1 MINISLIDSVAELL
15 YKHNCVIIPDFGGFI
30 TNYKETGFE
39 ESRNLI
45 SPPCKKVA
53 FNQILV
59 ENDGL
64 LVNHW
69 SQKKGISYTESFKNV
84 SDFAVFLKETIV
96 SNKSFDFKNI
106 GTFYLN
112 TENKIIFIPYLG
124 HNFLESSFG
133 LQPIKVKPLQL
144 QPVIS
149 VISEKSLK
157 EIAIPEISIVPET
170 TLYQTEKVI
179 KPNYFKNPLFL
190 KAASIALIV
199 AFIIFTINFLI
210 TNSRGLIAGYK
221 QKNEQQASII
231 PIDTN
236 SEKSVKVKT
245 VTLSTLDYD
254 AEHKKIDELK
264 TQVTTLSEG
273 NPSRQETYNVVVG
286 YYETEVQAQKFLK
299 KLSVDYSNAKLANK
313 TTEGF
318 GILVESF
325 YKHTT
330 ADAFSVM
337 LKQNGYKNIK
347 IEKQIVIGE

>member
-1 MINISLIDSVAELL
+1 MVNMSLIDSVAELL

-69 SQKKGISYTESFKNV
+69 AQKKGISYTESFKNV
-84 SDFAVFLKETIV
+84 SDFAVFLKKTIF
-96 SNKSFDFKNI
+96 SNKSFDFK
-106 GTFYLN
+106 
-112 TENKIIFIPYLG
+112 PA
-124 HNFLESSFG
+124 LEITKSE
-133 LQPIKVKPLQL
+133 
-144 QPVIS
+144 IS
-149 VISEKSLK
+149 VEHELTEITLK
-157 EIAIPEISIVPET
+157 PT
-170 TLYQTEKVI
+170 
-179 KPNYFKNPLFL
+179 YFKNPLFL
-190 KAASIALIV
+190 KAASIALIAAV
-199 AFIIFTINFLI
+199 TVFTINFLLN
-210 TNSRGLIAGYK
+210 NSKRLIAGYK

-231 PIDTN
+231 FIDTK
-236 SEKSVKVKT
+236 SEKHVKVKMII
-245 VTLSTLDYD
+245 LSTLDYD
-254 AEHKKIDELK
+254 AEHKKLDELK
-264 TQVTTLSEG
+264 TKLTTLSESR
-273 NPSRQETYNVVVG
+273 NSSRQETYNVVVG
-286 YYETEVQAQKFLK
+286 YYDTEAQAQKILK
-299 KLSVDYSNAKLANK
+299 KLSVDYSNVKLADK

-337 LKQNGYKNIK
+337 LKQNGYMNIK

>member
-1 MINISLIDSVAELL
+1 MSLIDSVAELL

-45 SPPCKKVA
+45 NPPCKKVA

-69 SQKKGISYTESFKNV
+69 AQKKGISYTESFKNV

-144 QPVIS
+144 QPVVS
-149 VISEKSLK
+149 VISEKPNL
-157 EIAIPEISIVPET
+157 EIAKPEIGVEHEIVER
-170 TLYQTEKVI
+170 TL
-179 KPNYFKNPLFL
+179 KPLYFENSLFL
-190 KAASIALIV
+190 KAASIALIAAV
-199 AFIIFTINFLI
+199 TVFTINFLL
-210 TNSRGLIAGYK
+210 TNSKGLIAGYK

-231 PIDTN
+231 SIDTN
-236 SEKSVKVKT
+236 SEKHVKGKK
-245 VTLSTLDYD
+245 VTLSTLDYE

-264 TQVTTLSEG
+264 TQLTTLSEG
-273 NPSRQETYNVVVG
+273 SSSRQETYNVLVG
-286 YYETEVQAQKFLK
+286 YYETEAQAQKILK
-299 KLSVDYSNAKLANK
+299 KLSLDYSNAKLADK

-330 ADAFSVM
+330 ADAFTVM
-337 LKQNGYKNIK
+337 LKQNGFKNIK

>member
-1 MINISLIDSVAELL
+1 MSLIDSVAELL

-69 SQKKGISYTESFKNV
+69 AQKKGISYTESFKNV
-84 SDFAVFLKETIV
+84 SDFAVFLKKTIF

-133 LQPIKVKPLQL
+133 LQPIKVKQLQL

-149 VISEKSLK
+149 VISEKPAL
-157 EIAIPEISIVPET
+157 EITKSEISVEHELTEI
-170 TLYQTEKVI
+170 TL
-179 KPNYFKNPLFL
+179 KPTYFKNTLFL
-190 KAASIALIV
+190 KAASIALIAAV
-199 AFIIFTINFLI
+199 TVFTINFLLN
-210 TNSRGLIAGYK
+210 NSKRLIAGYK

-231 PIDTN
+231 FIDTK
-236 SEKSVKVKT
+236 SEKHVKVKMII
-245 VTLSTLDYD
+245 LSTLDYD
-254 AEHKKIDELK
+254 AEHKKLDELK
-264 TQVTTLSEG
+264 TKLTTLSESR
-273 NPSRQETYNVVVG
+273 NSSRQETYNVVVG
-286 YYETEVQAQKFLK
+286 YYDTEAQAQKILK
-299 KLSVDYSNAKLANK
+299 KLSVDYSNVKLADK

-337 LKQNGYKNIK
+337 LKQNGYMNIK